1 MSNVKQIAAGLT
13 AKELDAAVIAFKA
26 AEGWREDLDQMWQA
40 IRAAALE
47 QFAPELPLDP
57 VAGGDSY

>member
-1 MSNVKQIAAGLT
+1 MSNVKQVEELCT
-13 AKELDAAVIAFKA
+13 AKELDAAVLAFKA
-26 AEGWREDLDQMWQA
+26 AEGWREDLTQMWQA

-47 QFAPELPLDP
+47 QFANEAPLDP